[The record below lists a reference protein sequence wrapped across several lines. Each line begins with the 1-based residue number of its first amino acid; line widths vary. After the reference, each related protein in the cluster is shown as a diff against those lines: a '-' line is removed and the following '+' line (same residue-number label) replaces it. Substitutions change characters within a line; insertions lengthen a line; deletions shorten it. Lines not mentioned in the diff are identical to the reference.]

1 MRTPVAAS
9 RSEVERCRS
18 AAWTDPVSLATALDQ
33 LASRLSEVGRHDE
46 RLTAID
52 ESTAIWRE
60 LTAADPET
68 ARPGTALP
76 ERDSPYAGLAW
87 ALENRA
93 YALSDLDR
101 HEEAVDPIV
110 EAVAIRRRLEVSDS
124 VRSASALARALR
136 SESNMMRR
144 VGRLHDAVEGLHV
157 HRDASGAPT
166 AGANRPRSPGTSLWE
181 PTPRGP
187 PPPLRRGPGEHG
199 GSSWSRWPGCRASG
213 FGSVRAPR
221 RGEGCRPDVTPA
233 LPSGEAA
240 YEMDL
245 QLGRV
250 HSASF
255 GSLRL
260 LSNQCARPLEDLV
273 EHRPGEPTGE
283 GVLLAR
289 MV

>member
-1 MRTPVAAS
+1 
-9 RSEVERCRS
+9 
-18 AAWTDPVSLATALDQ
+18 
-33 LASRLSEVGRHDE
+33 
-46 RLTAID
+46 
-52 ESTAIWRE
+52 
-60 LTAADPET
+60 
-68 ARPGTALP
+68 
-76 ERDSPYAGLAW
+76 
-87 ALENRA
+87 
-93 YALSDLDR
+93 
-101 HEEAVDPIV
+101 
-110 EAVAIRRRLEVSDS
+110 
-124 VRSASALARALR
+124 
-136 SESNMMRR
+136 
-144 VGRLHDAVEGLHV
+144 
-157 HRDASGAPT
+157 
-166 AGANRPRSPGTSLWE
+166 
-181 PTPRGP
+181 
-187 PPPLRRGPGEHG
+187 RGPGEHG

-273 EHRPGEPTGE
+273 EHRRGEPPGG

-289 MV
+289 MVGAEKNVRTRRGLCPVGESWPRPNLVATHGDGPKCFVPCV